1 MQTAC
6 SAVAIEAAA
15 VLHAAGHAAS
25 QVAEALPAVYR
36 LPGQQAA
43 SSLQGAGDA
52 AREVGAA
59 LRVTYGVSVEVATQ
73 WLRSTSYAAGVIGA
87 AFTDAGAA
95 IGEAFDF

>member
-1 MQTAC
+1 VTGAY
-6 SAVAIEAAA
+6 
-15 VLHAAGHAAS
+15 
-25 QVAEALPAVYR
+25 QVAEALLAFYR

-43 SSLQGAGDA
+43 TALQGAGYA

-73 WLRSTSYAAGVIGA
+73 WLRSTSYAAGVVGA

>member
-1 MQTAC
+1 MTGAY
-6 SAVAIEAAA
+6 
-15 VLHAAGHAAS
+15 
-25 QVAEALPAVYR
+25 QVAEALLAFYR

-43 SSLQGAGDA
+43 TALQGADYA

-73 WLRSTSYAAGVIGA
+73 WLRSTSYAAGA